1 MCYCDW
7 RLSAIL
13 INMSTQVT
21 LSQAFNHH
29 HTLNKQRDHVVTAA
43 ANTNSHGINNAS
55 NIIAVAPQNYMAKNS
70 STSLRSKASS
80 IMTTDSIDTTQ
91 HSLPPNID
99 KILIQQAR
107 DKKNK
112 RYLVKAAKS
121 SLHLNKDLPSLPPS
135 EVLIEFVSILIHVLF
150 SACISL
156 ILKATATTEAI
167 TWVSWK
173 SESFNLLTFSIHFF
187 SSFFLYSSLGPT
199 QS

>member
-43 ANTNSHGINNAS
+43 ANTNSHGNNNTS
-55 NIIAVAPQNYMAKNS
+55 NIIAAAPQNYMAKNS

-80 IMTTDSIDTTQ
+80 IATTDSIDSTQ

-99 KILIQQAR
+99 KILIQRAR

-135 EVLIEFVSILIHVLF
+135 EVPIEFVSIFIHVLF

-167 TWVSWK
+167 TWVSWI
-173 SESFNLLTFSIHFF
+173 SESFNLLTFSIPFS
-187 SSFFLYSSLGPT
+187 SSFFLYSYLGPT

>member
-1 MCYCDW
+1 
-7 RLSAIL
+7 
-13 INMSTQVT
+13 MSTQVT

-43 ANTNSHGINNAS
+43 AANTNSHGNNNTS
-55 NIIAVAPQNYMAKNS
+55 NIIAAAPQNYMAKNS

-80 IMTTDSIDTTQ
+80 IATTDSVDSTQ

-99 KILIQQAR
+99 KILIQRAR

-135 EVLIEFVSILIHVLF
+135 EVPIEFVSIFIHVLF

-167 TWVSWK
+167 T
-173 SESFNLLTFSIHFF
+173 
-187 SSFFLYSSLGPT
+187 
-199 QS
+199 